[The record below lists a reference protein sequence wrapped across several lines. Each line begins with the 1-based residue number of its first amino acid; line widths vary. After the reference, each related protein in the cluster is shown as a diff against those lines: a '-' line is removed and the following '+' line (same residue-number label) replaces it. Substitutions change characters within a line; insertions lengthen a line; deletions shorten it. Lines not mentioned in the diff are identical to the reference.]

1 MSNKNILIT
10 GITGQDGVFL
20 TNKILKKDSSIKIA
34 GFSRNK
40 NNSSFYEKLKYLN
53 PEIDLQRID
62 LLNVDQENYV
72 ELSSFISSFNPSI
85 VYNLTGPSSVY
96 QSLLEPSVTGKT
108 MITNFMNLVN
118 SLVENKNFCN
128 FFQPSSSEMF
138 NQSNDLPLDESSEF
152 NPTSSYALSKL
163 YIYNFIDILRE
174 KYEWNFSNG
183 ILFNHESEF
192 RTDDYLIMK
201 IISKALEIS
210 KNPSKKLVVGSLELS
225 RDWSY
230 AGDIVDAMCLMVE
243 NNLNDNFVLGSG
255 KAHTVKDIIVFV
267 FNYLGIGWEASV
279 DIDENLL
286 RNGDPLKI
294 ISNPNK
300 IKKET
305 GWETSTSLESFLEKC
320 IIYKK
325 DLSIS

>member
-1 MSNKNILIT
+1 M
-10 GITGQDGVFL
+10 
-20 TNKILKKDSSIKIA
+20 
-34 GFSRNK
+34 
-40 NNSSFYEKLKYLN
+40 
-53 PEIDLQRID
+53 QRID

-96 QSLLEPSVTGKT
+96 QSLLEPSVTAKT

-174 KYEWNFSNG
+174 KYEWKFSNG

-267 FNYLGIGWEASV
+267 FNYLGIDWEASV

-294 ISNPNK
+294 IANPNK